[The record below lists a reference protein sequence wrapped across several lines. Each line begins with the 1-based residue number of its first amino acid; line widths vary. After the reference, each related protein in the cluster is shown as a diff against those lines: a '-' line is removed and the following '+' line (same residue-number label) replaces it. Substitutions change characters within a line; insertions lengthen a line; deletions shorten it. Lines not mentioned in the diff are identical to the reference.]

1 MALHS
6 KVEFSALCGFE
17 VNALAVYIKRKK
29 VIVREDGMID
39 DKQRDNTEFLKR
51 RAATIASKSA
61 KAEPV
66 PDKKKKPRPEPEG
79 DDDEPEFTV
88 NRRAAPKEKKD
99 IQDHDRYDL
108 ELVQKKMAIEKA
120 AEEIEILKVKK
131 DKLQGSLIPTDLVR
145 ALIVTHSES
154 LKLSY
159 SEACE
164 NLIVIFGGK
173 KQLSTQEIADMRK
186 ELARVINT
194 AMDRAVEASKKTLKT
209 IVREYSEQKGR
220 GEKETGV

>member
-61 KAEPV
+61 KAEPI
-66 PDKKKKPRPEPEG
+66 PNKKKKPAPEPEG
-79 DDDEPEFTV
+79 DDEPEFTV